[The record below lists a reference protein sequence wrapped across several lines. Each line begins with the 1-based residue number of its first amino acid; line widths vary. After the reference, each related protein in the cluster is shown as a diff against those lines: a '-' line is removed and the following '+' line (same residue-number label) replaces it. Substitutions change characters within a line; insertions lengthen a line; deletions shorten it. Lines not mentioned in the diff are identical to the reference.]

1 MILLGGE
8 WSGQGVGRA
17 WDILAQQEVSQFS
30 EMAGAS
36 QLMEDGA
43 QSKEPA
49 DASRGC
55 QRRILGAQVRHP
67 SEDMG
72 ISAQLFETSNLRICG
87 AEIDEEVVYHH
98 VVTTRAAGGECG
110 AQRLDSM
117 RKGWREGM
125 LERRTAPAL
134 HEEILG

>member
-1 MILLGGE
+1 VRIAAQLLQTSDLGMLGG
-8 WSGQGVGRA
+8 Q
-17 WDILAQQEVSQFS
+17 
-30 EMAGAS
+30 
-36 QLMEDGA
+36 
-43 QSKEPA
+43 
-49 DASRGC
+49 
-55 QRRILGAQVRHP
+55 
-67 SEDMG
+67 
-72 ISAQLFETSNLRICG
+72 
-87 AEIDEEVVYHH
+87 IDEEVMYHH

>member
-1 MILLGGE
+1 
-8 WSGQGVGRA
+8 
-17 WDILAQQEVSQFS
+17 
-30 EMAGAS
+30 
-36 QLMEDGA
+36 
-43 QSKEPA
+43 
-49 DASRGC
+49 
-55 QRRILGAQVRHP
+55 
-67 SEDMG
+67 MG
-72 ISAQLFETSNLRICG
+72 ISAQLLEISNLRICG

-98 VVTTRAAGGECG
+98 VVTARAAGGECG